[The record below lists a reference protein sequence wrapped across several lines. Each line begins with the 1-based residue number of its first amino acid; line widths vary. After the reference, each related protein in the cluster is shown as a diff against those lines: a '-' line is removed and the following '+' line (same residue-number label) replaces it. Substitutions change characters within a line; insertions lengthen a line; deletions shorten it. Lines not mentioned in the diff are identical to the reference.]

1 MDKELLPMANV
12 DRIMRTAI
20 PTTAKITKEAKT
32 LMQDVACEF
41 ISFIASEAADQV
53 NILLNY
59 T

>member
-1 MDKELLPMANV
+1 MANV